1 MGRYR
6 SSPTCS
12 HCWQSGHTKRGCPT
26 YREKAE
32 KWLAENP
39 EASEWDKPYWVRE
52 VEGYK
57 NIAKNRKC
65 SWCDEQGHNKR
76 GCPARKEAT
85 AKNISKNKEWRA
97 QILDKLTEIGLG
109 EGALVADKR
118 KAERLYLVLNMQ
130 WDKLNITASSESVAP
145 NSDYSKWKYKNGCTY
160 PEFSLCRVSTN
171 AKSSTY
177 MPMLQDEQGRELLYY
192 GSTNLEI
199 VSPVVPKPPSGW
211 IDDESWAKGLF

>member
-12 HCWQSGHTKRGCPT
+12 YCYEQGHTKRGCPK
-26 YREKAE
+26 YRERAE
-32 KWLAENP
+32 KWLADNP
-39 EASEWDKPYWVRE
+39 DASEYNKPYFVRE
-52 VEGYK
+52 VERYK
-57 NIAKNRKC
+57 SIGKSRKC
-65 SWCDEQGHNKR
+65 SWCEEVGHTKR
-76 GCPARKEAT
+76 TCPQRKEAS

-118 KAERLYLVLNMQ
+118 QSQRLYLVLNMQ

-145 NSDYSKWKYKNGCTY
+145 NSEYSKWKYKNGCTY

-192 GSTNLEI
+192 GSNSLEI

-211 IDDESWAKGLF
+211 VDDESWAKGLF

>member
-6 SSPTCS
+6 SSPQCS
-12 HCWQSGHTKRGCPT
+12 HCWQQGHTKRGCPT

-32 KWLAENP
+32 KWLAEHP
-39 EASEWDKPYWVRE
+39 DAEGYDKPYWVRE
-52 VEGYK
+52 VERYK

-65 SWCDEQGHNKR
+65 SWCEEVGHTKR
-76 GCPARKEAT
+76 TCAQRKEAT
-85 AKNISKNKEWRA
+85 AKNISFNKEWRA

-118 KAERLYLVLNMQ
+118 RADRLYLVLNMQ
-130 WDKLNITASSESVAP
+130 WDKLNITASSESVAG
-145 NSDYSKWKYKNGCTY
+145 NSDYSKWRYKNGSTY
-160 PEFSLCRVSTN
+160 PEFTLCRVSTN

-192 GSTNLEI
+192 GSTNLDI
-199 VSPVVPKPPSGW
+199 VSPVVPSPPSGW
-211 IDDESWAKGLF
+211 VDDESWAKGLF